1 MATDRLLAGY
11 RRFRAE
17 KFEQT
22 RDVCRR
28 LAAEG
33 QAPAAMVIA
42 CCDSRADPAAITD
55 SGPGELFVVRN
66 VANLVPPFTPD
77 GRHHGTSAALEFGVL
92 SLQVSDIVVM
102 GHAQC
107 GGVAAL
113 LAGAHEHASTV
124 DFVGTW
130 MAIAADARERILESA
145 PQAGDRQRLLE
156 EEVVRLSLDN
166 LLSYPWI
173 AERVADGR
181 LRLHGW
187 HFGIA
192 SGELAVLEH
201 DGDRFGVVPVD

>member
-1 MATDRLLAGY
+1 
-11 RRFRAE
+11 
-17 KFEQT
+17 
-22 RDVCRR
+22 
-28 LAAEG
+28 
-33 QAPAAMVIA
+33 
-42 CCDSRADPAAITD
+42 
-55 SGPGELFVVRN
+55 
-66 VANLVPPFTPD
+66 
-77 GRHHGTSAALEFGVL
+77 
-92 SLQVSDIVVM
+92 
-102 GHAQC
+102 
-107 GGVAAL
+107 
-113 LAGAHEHASTV
+113 V